1 MVFLNIVSTPGP
13 GLSRSRPGLA
23 RLVTRL
29 AKRLC
34 LSKLVTRLTCQKTR
48 LVKAR
53 ARSLTIKSK
62 HIIRMLILY
71 LLFEI
76 PENF

>member
-53 ARSLTIKSK
+53 ARSLTI
-62 HIIRMLILY
+62 
-71 LLFEI
+71 
-76 PENF
+76 